1 MNKITPQVIHLTT
14 VHPRYDTRIFHKQ
27 CWSLA
32 NSGIHITLIV
42 GDGLGDEVQG
52 DISIIDI
59 GKPPKNRI
67 RRMLIQTRKALAII
81 RKLKPK
87 ILHFHDPELLSVGAA
102 LARDGVT
109 VIYDAHEDLPR
120 QILTKQWIP
129 STLRPLL
136 SRVFEFYENWRVR
149 QLSAVITATPHIEQR
164 FAMLGVQTLTIANYP
179 HPHELASETAV
190 HPDNEAAICYVGSIT
205 RTRGARELVAVVEK
219 LPGVKLLL
227 CGRMEDE
234 ALDSELRAM
243 PGWAQVEYLGQI
255 DRAGVRAVMARA
267 RVGMVTLLPL
277 PSYQDAL
284 PVKMFE
290 YMSAGLPVV
299 ASSFPLWRSIV
310 EASNCG
316 RCVDP
321 TDIAAIASTVHALLQ
336 SPALCAQLGAQGKKA
351 VQLTY
356 NWPQEEARL
365 IEAYRH
371 WLPERKPGRDEHP
384 LP

>member
-1 MNKITPQVIHLTT
+1 MNKSTPQVIHLTT
-14 VHPRYDTRIFHKQ
+14 VHPRDDTRIFHKQ
-27 CWSLA
+27 CRSLA
-32 NSGIHITLIV
+32 NSGIHVTLIV
-42 GDGLGDEVQG
+42 GDGLGDEAQG
-52 DISIIDI
+52 GISIIDI
-59 GKPPKNRI
+59 GKPPKNRL
-67 RRMLIQTRKALAII
+67 RRMLTQTRKALATI
-81 RKLKPK
+81 RQLKAQ
-87 ILHFHDPELLSVGAA
+87 IVHFHDPELLPVGAA

-109 VIYDAHEDLPR
+109 VIYDAHEDVPR

-136 SRVFEFYENWRVR
+136 SRAFEFYENWRVR

-234 ALDSELRAM
+234 ALESELRAM
-243 PGWAQVEYLGQI
+243 PGWEQVEYLGQLN
-255 DRAGVRAVMARA
+255 RAGVREVMARA
-267 RVGMVTLLPL
+267 RMGMVTLLPL

-290 YMSAGLPVV
+290 YMSAGLPVI
-299 ASSFPLWRSIV
+299 ASNFPLWRSIV
-310 EASNCG
+310 EVANCG

-321 TDIAAIASTVHALLQ
+321 TNIDAIAVTVRTLLE
-336 SPALCAQLGAQGKKA
+336 SPALREQLGAQGKRA
-351 VQLTY
+351 VQLIY
-356 NWPQEEARL
+356 NWPQEETRL
-365 IEAYRH
+365 IEAYRR
-371 WLPERKPGRDEHP
+371 WLASPQARSQ
-384 LP
+384 